1 VSGAVDKALAEQKFE
16 RKIVL
21 RTAHFMVAAT
31 VVAQSDLIATLPER
45 VARFCAKRLSLRLLA
60 TPLPMTFAVSQVWHE
75 RTHYNS
81 AHKWL
86 RELIAEVATVV

>member
-1 VSGAVDKALAEQKFE
+1 FE

-60 TPLPMTFAVSQVWHE
+60 TPLPMTFASAKCGTSG
-75 RTHYNS
+75 RTTTLPTSGFAN
-81 AHKWL
+81 
-86 RELIAEVATVV
+86 